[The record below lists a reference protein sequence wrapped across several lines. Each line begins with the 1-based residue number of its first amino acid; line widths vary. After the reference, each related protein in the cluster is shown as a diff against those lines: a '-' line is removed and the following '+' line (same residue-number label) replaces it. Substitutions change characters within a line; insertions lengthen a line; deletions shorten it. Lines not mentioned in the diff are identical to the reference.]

1 MDFSVLTINHKM
13 KNVSDK
19 SCGNNQ
25 NIFPENRACYKTL
38 WKNYGKAREVTDENI
53 TTQRCILPA
62 G

>member
-1 MDFSVLTINHKM
+1 M

-25 NIFPENRACYKTL
+25 NIFPENRACYKIM
-38 WKNYGKAREVTDENI
+38 WRKYGRAREVTDENI
-53 TTQRCILPA
+53 TQRCIFPA